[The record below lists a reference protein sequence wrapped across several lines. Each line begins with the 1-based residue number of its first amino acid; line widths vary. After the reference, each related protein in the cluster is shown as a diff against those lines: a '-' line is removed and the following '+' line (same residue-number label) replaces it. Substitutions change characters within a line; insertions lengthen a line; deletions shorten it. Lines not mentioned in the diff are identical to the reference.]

1 MTDIHIPPEAVE
13 AAARACYEYWR
24 DKDTTGALPPWGTE
38 RFMPF
43 RDGWREQA
51 SAAILAALR
60 AWPGVYAN
68 GLQKGWKHYTPA
80 LILPLPPQE
89 NPDAAS
95 K

>member
-1 MTDIHIPPEAVE
+1 MTADITIPPEAVE

-24 DKDTTGALPPWGTE
+24 DKDTTGALPPWETE

-60 AWPGVYAN
+60 AWPNRQVRCSEIGGIIVRK
-68 GLQKGWKHYTPA
+68 QI
-80 LILPLPPQE
+80 ILPLTE
-89 NPDAAS
+89 NADAEA
-95 K
+95 

>member
-1 MTDIHIPPEAVE
+1 MTDITIPAEAVE
-13 AAARACYEYWR
+13 AAAMHLAENRLPEYSWLDLDEEMRGMYR
-24 DKDTTGALPPWGTE
+24 DDA
-38 RFMPF
+38 R
-43 RDGWREQA
+43 
-51 SAAILAALR
+51 AAIRAAIN